1 MTVSDLIRLMTN
13 KLATLNGQKTTA
25 SVHGDVE
32 QVIALEAQIAE
43 TQATLDQLKSLI

>member
-25 SVHGDVE
+25 TVHGDVE
-32 QVIALEAQIAE
+32 LVVALDAQIAE
-43 TQATLDQLKSLI
+43 TQATLDQLKTL